1 MYNITM
7 KMLLYIIIYSVLG
20 WVLESIYKSFLE
32 KKIVNSGFLKGPV
45 CPIYGFGALIMLL
58 TLNNLK
64 ENIVLLFI
72 VAFFVLSVWEY
83 LVGIFLEKVFKTK
96 YWDYSHLKF
105 NIQGRVCL
113 KNSIYW
119 GVLGVVFIEL
129 IHPFIEQNVS
139 IIPINYIVYINIIAY
154 TILIIDI
161 IASSIKV
168 LRLSNWTIKIT
179 EIENNIKE
187 KIEELIKQKKN
198 KLPKEQSEKEIKQ
211 GIRKLKLKQARLKLN
226 LYKTARRLKDAFP
239 SMKSES
245 VTEFVNQKID
255 IAKLN
260 EKITKLKNKI
270 INK

>member
-1 MYNITM
+1 M

-20 WVLESIYKSFLE
+20 WILESVYKTFLE
-32 KKIVNSGFLKGPV
+32 RKLVNSGFLKGPV

-58 TLNNLK
+58 TLNNFK
-64 ENIVLLFI
+64 ENTILLFI
-72 VAFFVLSVWEY
+72 VSFFVLSVWEY
-83 LVGIFLEKVFKTK
+83 FVGLFLEKVFKTK

-119 GVLGVVFIEL
+119 GVLGVLFIKL
-129 IHPFIEQNVS
+129 IHPFIENKVGL
-139 IIPINYIVYINIIAY
+139 IPENYILYINIIAY
-154 TILIIDI
+154 IILIIDI

-168 LRLSNWTIKIT
+168 LKLSNWMTRIN
-179 EIENNIKE
+179 EIEINIKE
-187 KIEELIKQKKN
+187 KLEELIKQRKN
-198 KLPKEQSEKEIKQ
+198 KTSKNNEKEIKQ

-226 LYKTARRLKDAFP
+226 LYKTANRLKDAFP

-245 VTEFVNQKID
+245 VSEFINQKID
-255 IAKLN
+255 IKKLN
-260 EKITKLKNKI
+260 EKIKKLKNKI